1 MLDRHARAGSAR
13 PTGHRAGLIG
23 IGAALRRNLIAGALA
38 GLGGALAFA
47 TAHAILIIP
56 IWTRSASGLVSGA
69 LAGAAAGWAYTEL
82 GFDARAARTRRTVG
96 RVAVGAS
103 FGALLWIAVVP
114 VTLADALLRALGLA
128 PRYELLAVGVAVAL
142 ALTSGAL
149 LGWRLVRSRRAAV
162 AGAAATMLLTIAM
175 AGPVPVA
182 RSARALAI
190 FLAVLP
196 VAAVGGATLVAL
208 SSWLERAGLFVAA
221 QRDAHRAERPSST
234 PPSS

>member
-1 MLDRHARAGSAR
+1 MRDRHAGAGPSPR
-13 PTGHRAGLIG
+13 VRRRSGLTG

-38 GLGGALAFA
+38 GLGGAFAFA
-47 TAHAILIIP
+47 TVHAILIVP
-56 IWTRSASGLVSGA
+56 IWTRSASGLISGA

-82 GFDARAARTRRTVG
+82 GFDARAAQTRSTVG
-96 RVAVGAS
+96 RVAAGAW
-103 FGALLWIAVVP
+103 FGAVLWIAVVP

-142 ALTSGAL
+142 ALTGGAL
-149 LGWRLVRSRRAAV
+149 LGWRLVRSRRAAI

-175 AGPVPVA
+175 AGPVPIG
-182 RSARALAI
+182 RSFRALAI

-196 VAAVGGATLVAL
+196 VAAVGGATLGAL

-221 QRDAHRAERPSST
+221 QRDATPS
-234 PPSS
+234 